1 MNFYTIRDLRNTP
14 KSIWEN
20 LNNDGEVIITNN
32 GKPTAVL
39 LNIED
44 GTLEE
49 TLKAIKQVKA
59 IIAFSSMRSK
69 SAKNGYMSEE
79 EIQKEIEQARRRW

>member
-39 LNIED
+39 LNIAD
-44 GTLEE
+44 GSFEE
-49 TLKAIKQVKA
+49 TLKAIKQAKA
-59 IIAFSSMRSK
+59 IIAFNSMRAK
-69 SAKNGYMSEE
+69 AAKNGYMSEE
-79 EIQKEIEQARRRW
+79 EIQEEITRTRRR